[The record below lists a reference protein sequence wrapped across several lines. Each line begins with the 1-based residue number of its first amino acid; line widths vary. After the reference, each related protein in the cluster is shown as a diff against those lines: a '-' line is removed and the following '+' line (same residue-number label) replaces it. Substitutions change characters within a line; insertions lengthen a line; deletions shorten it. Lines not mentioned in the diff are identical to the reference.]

1 GGGVHVEL
9 EGVGA
14 GLQRLPHGEQRA
26 RRRLPCTALVG
37 IVEDPS
43 PHPRVVHARQRTPVG
58 WAVVLDHL
66 FLDAI
71 AAMRSALESALL
83 ERHAAEEHLQADVLL
98 GDLTWETSYSLP
110 GEGLLPRVRVDVTL
124 DWSTWSQTAYRSW
137 VIGEPADEPPELMIE
152 LAVRLGRLRSQPD
165 LATVLAVLPETGPMV
180 GSDPLERSAP
190 ALEVQHD
197 GNLDVIEAAIEVSY
211 EGIYV

>member
-1 GGGVHVEL
+1 M
-9 EGVGA
+9 
-14 GLQRLPHGEQRA
+14 
-26 RRRLPCTALVG
+26 
-37 IVEDPS
+37 
-43 PHPRVVHARQRTPVG
+43 
-58 WAVVLDHL
+58 LDHL

-71 AAMRSALESALL
+71 AATRSALESALL

-152 LAVRLGRLRSQPD
+152 LAVRLGRLRTQPD

-197 GNLDVIEAAIEVSY
+197 GNLEVIEAAIEVSY
-211 EGIYV
+211 EGIYVAGDEVLEDRKLLAAHFAPLGGWMASALVRLTDLPLDFLPPEEEDSELR

>member
-1 GGGVHVEL
+1 M
-9 EGVGA
+9 
-14 GLQRLPHGEQRA
+14 
-26 RRRLPCTALVG
+26 
-37 IVEDPS
+37 
-43 PHPRVVHARQRTPVG
+43 
-58 WAVVLDHL
+58 LDHL

-71 AAMRSALESALL
+71 AAMRAALEGALL

-137 VIGEPADEPPELMIE
+137 MIGEPADEPPELMIE

-165 LATVLAVLPETGPMV
+165 LATVLGVLPENGPMV

-190 ALEVQHD
+190 AVEVQHD

-211 EGIYV
+211 EGIYVAGDDVLEDRKLLIAHFAPLGGWLASALVRLTDLPLDFLPPEEEDSELR

>member
-1 GGGVHVEL
+1 AQGGNAELVIGGRLAPVDVLGVRTTGRHHLTRHEPVGVVEAAYRVAREVGDGAVPVGGAVDGRVVAHDQLAVGGGVHVEL

-58 WAVVLDHL
+58 WAVVLDH
-66 FLDAI
+66 
-71 AAMRSALESALL
+71 
-83 ERHAAEEHLQADVLL
+83 HAAEEHLQADVLL

-137 VIGEPADEPPELMIE
+137 V
-152 LAVRLGRLRSQPD
+152 
-165 LATVLAVLPETGPMV
+165 
-180 GSDPLERSAP
+180 
-190 ALEVQHD
+190 
-197 GNLDVIEAAIEVSY
+197 
-211 EGIYV
+211 